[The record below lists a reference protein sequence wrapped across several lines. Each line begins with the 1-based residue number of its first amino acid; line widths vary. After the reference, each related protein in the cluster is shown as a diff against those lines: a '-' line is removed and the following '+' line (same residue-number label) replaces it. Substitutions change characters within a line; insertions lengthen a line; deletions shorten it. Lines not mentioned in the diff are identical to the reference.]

1 MEDLLGALM
10 QGAEQPDSEDEGAD
24 VDPLAQLL
32 QGFLGGQAPQDA
44 DAQAGPASP
53 DVPDLASL
61 MQGFGS
67 AGATGQVPREHP
79 SRPEPDAT
87 QDAPDLGG
95 LLQTVLGGAGGAG
108 PAPSGGAGGLG
119 DILSA
124 ILGGGSSAMSSN
136 SLLAPIVDK
145 LAEKLGLPP
154 QVAQAVVA
162 FVLGKLLSSR
172 AQPGAQTRQAST
184 TSPAAAPQAASLED
198 IVTRMNSGQAVP
210 RTAVRRTGMARELAA
225 HTGLDQA
232 TAEAGIQEVLNALGG
247 QIGTGR

>member
-32 QGFLGGQAPQDA
+32 QGFLSGQAPQDA
-44 DAQAGPASP
+44 DAQAAPASP

-67 AGATGQVPREHP
+67 TGATGQIPREHL
-79 SRPEPDAT
+79 SRPEPGAT

-119 DILSA
+119 DILGA
-124 ILGGGSSAMSSN
+124 ILGSGSSAMSSN

-162 FVLGKLLSSR
+162 FVLGKLLQSR
-172 AQPGAQTRQAST
+172 AQSEVATRQASA
-184 TSPAAAPQAASLED
+184 TSRAARPGAAALD
-198 IVTRMNSGQAVP
+198 DVVTRMNSGKSVP
-210 RTAVRRTGMARELAA
+210 RTAVRRSGMARELAR
-225 HTGLDQA
+225 HTGLDRA
-232 TAEAGIQEVLNALGG
+232 TAEAGVQEVLNALGS
-247 QIGTGR
+247 QIGGR